1 MSLII
6 LYLLLVIVLP
16 LALSV
21 GVSYRT
27 LPRGTS
33 CPLCRAETLSL
44 VAPWLRRWSRLLRAT
59 ELHRRWCLSC
69 GWDGIARVQRTD
81 WALGSLGRDA
91 SGEGTAGAGEDAVEL
106 CDLEVD
112 GEAWRVLLQCWS
124 EGDRWHGRL
133 LFTAPSGRTWPD
145 PLQSFDGAS
154 VNEVLGQALALP
166 EHTLT
171 DRLREVRSD

>member
-44 VAPWLRRWSRLLRAT
+44 VAPWLRRCSRFLRGT

-69 GWDGIARVQRTD
+69 GWDGIARVSPSG
-81 WALGSLGRDA
+81 WVLGTTGP
-91 SGEGTAGAGEDAVEL
+91 GEAGQGSTGEGEDAVEL

-124 EGDRWHGRL
+124 EGGRWHGRL

-145 PLQSFDGAS
+145 PLQSFDGDS

-171 DRLREVRSD
+171 DRLRDVRSD